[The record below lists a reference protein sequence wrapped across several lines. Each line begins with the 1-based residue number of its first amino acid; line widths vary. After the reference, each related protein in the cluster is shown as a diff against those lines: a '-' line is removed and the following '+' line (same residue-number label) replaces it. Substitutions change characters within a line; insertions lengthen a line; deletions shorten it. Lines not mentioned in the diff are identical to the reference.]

1 MEKNWYTNGE
11 MILKF
16 RKKSI
21 KEIVNVILEHCPW
34 ELTYHNQI
42 DPYKISDLRIQKI
55 KKHFVDG
62 VCIPKQIKILHV
74 DGRILCTWKPIDHEV
89 G

>member
-21 KEIVNVILEHCPW
+21 KEIVNVILQHCPW

-62 VCIPKQIKILHV
+62 VYISKQIKILHV